1 MPARLRRM
9 FRSMH
14 VFASVAVASL
24 AVSAPAQLQKGAV
37 PPEFAFEKV
46 WNDGPA
52 AFADM
57 TGKVVLL
64 DFSQTW

>member
-1 MPARLRRM
+1 M
-9 FRSMH
+9 FRSIH

-24 AVSAPAQLQKGAV
+24 AVSIPAQLSKGGT
-37 PPEFAFEKV
+37 PPELQFEKV

-52 AFADM
+52 TFADLA
-57 TGKVVLL
+57 GKVVLL